1 MVIPLSDGE
10 LVQLIDRKERRYQL
24 VLRAGSTFNF
34 RYGAVA
40 HDTILGKEEG
50 SIVHSTYGEKLLVIR
65 PTLAEYIDKMRKG
78 SQIIYPKDIGP
89 ILLLADLFP
98 GAMVVEA
105 GIGSGAL
112 TIALLRAV
120 GTGGKVVSYER
131 RPEFLE
137 VARGNIET
145 FFGSVTTAGRAGMG
159 ELQIK
164 EKDVYEGIDERD
176 VDRILLDLTEP
187 WRALKHV
194 EISLRAGGILLCY
207 NPTVLQIYK
216 LTRRL
221 ELKYGETFRV
231 MGIYEIGLRRWEI
244 KGRSVRP
251 ELRMIAHT
259 GFMVVVRRTVRTS

>member
-1 MVIPLSDGE
+1 MVIPLSEGE

-40 HDTILGKEEG
+40 HDTILGKVEG
-50 SIVHSTYGEKLLVIR
+50 SIVHTTYGEKLLVLR

-98 GAMVVEA
+98 GATVVEA

-112 TIALLRAV
+112 TLALLRTV
-120 GTGGKVVSYER
+120 GSGGRVISYER

-145 FFGSVTTAGRAGMG
+145 FFGAVTTAGRAGMG

-164 EKDVYEGIDERD
+164 EQDVYEGIEETD

-187 WRALKHV
+187 WRAVKHA
-194 EISLRAGGILLCY
+194 ETALRPGGILLCY

-221 ELKYGETFRV
+221 DLKYPETFRV
-231 MGIYEIGLRRWEI
+231 MGIYEFGQRRWEI

-251 ELRMIAHT
+251 ELRMVAHT
-259 GFMVVVRRTVRTS
+259 GFMVVVRRTAGTA